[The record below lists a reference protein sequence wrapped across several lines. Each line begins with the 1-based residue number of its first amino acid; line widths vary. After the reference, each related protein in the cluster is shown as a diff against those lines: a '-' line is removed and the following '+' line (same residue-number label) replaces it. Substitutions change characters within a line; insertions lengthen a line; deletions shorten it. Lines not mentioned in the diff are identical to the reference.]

1 MPASTIAQ
9 EDVVTAER
17 DAGAEELATKMADEG
32 VGSVVIVDGGDPVG
46 VVTDR
51 DVGLAVGRE
60 DDISSVTADDLVS
73 GDPATV
79 DADAEAI
86 EVARA
91 FGDAGVRRLPVVDD
105 GELTGVVSLDDVVA
119 TVGEE
124 LDHVADV
131 IEAQSPGYSPDEE

>member
-1 MPASTIAQ
+1 MPAKTIAQ
-9 EDVVTAER
+9 DDVVTADRET
-17 DAGAEELATKMADEG
+17 GAEELASTMASEE
-32 VGSVVIVDGGDPVG
+32 VGSVVIAENDEPVG

-51 DVGLAVGRE
+51 DIGLAVGE
-60 DDISSVTADDLVS
+60 ADDISSVTAEDFIS
-73 GDPATV
+73 GDPEAV

-91 FGDAGVRRLPVVDD
+91 FGEAKVRRLPVVDD
-105 GELTGVVSLDDVVA
+105 GELVGVVSLDDVVA

-124 LDHVADV
+124 LNHVADV